1 MRGEKTPEMISSPKV
16 TTARPKVREKKGLS
30 PNWYAHPFAG
40 LPPAARPFR
49 PSCEAISST
58 ERLPSLSLGVRPHP
72 LARMRSS
79 KGRAAGA
86 IAPLPGKS
94 GRAAGSANRSGQ
106 TGAR

>member
-1 MRGEKTPEMISSPKV
+1 MGGEIPPEMVSPPEA
-16 TTARPKVREKKGLS
+16 TIARPKVRENKGLT

-58 ERLPSLSLGVRPHP
+58 ERLPSLPLGVRPHP

-79 KGRAAGA
+79 KR
-86 IAPLPGKS
+86 
-94 GRAAGSANRSGQ
+94 AGSRRYRPLAGQ
-106 TGAR
+106 ERASFGLR